1 MNSGTL
7 FWGLS
12 ITWPASTRIYWKKQN
27 NKSVRAI
34 FVWPWKMVSVS
45 VRYLFNQPMD
55 DRIRTWTLRFPAKE
69 NPSIEKALID
79 WPNVL
84 QYDVK
89 AKYQLISSKF
99 YRTWSFFTRAFAW
112 PTKSHARLYPFD
124 KPIKSLYFRSFVV
137 SVLFARF
144 HFKDIRKSLYHK
156 KNSIPTGLG
165 CYTNDCRLMLFSN
178 TYIWQLWRHTRERF
192 TLCIWPGQYTSW
204 HGFSFFNLF
213 SLVSNN

>member
-12 ITWPASTRIYWKKQN
+12 ITWPASTRIYWKKQK

-99 YRTWSFFTRAFAW
+99 YRTWSFFTQAFAW

-124 KPIKSLYFRSFVV
+124 KPIKSLYFRSFF
-137 SVLFARF
+137 LFCSRVF
-144 HFKDIRKSLYHK
+144 ISRIYENRSIIK
-156 KNSIPTGLG
+156 KNSIATGLG

-178 TYIWQLWRHTRERF
+178 TYIWQLWRHTRECF
-192 TLCIWPGQYTSW
+192 TLCIWPGQ
-204 HGFSFFNLF
+204 
-213 SLVSNN
+213 

>member
-7 FWGLS
+7 FWALS
-12 ITWPASTRIYWKKQN
+12 ITWPASTRIYWKK
-27 NKSVRAI
+27 NKKTKVLER
-34 FVWPWKMVSVS
+34 FLCDLEKWFRWVFD
-45 VRYLFNQPMD
+45 LFNQPLD

-178 TYIWQLWRHTRERF
+178 TYIWQLWRHTRECF
-192 TLCIWPGQYTSW
+192 TLCIWPGQ
-204 HGFSFFNLF
+204 
-213 SLVSNN
+213 

>member
-7 FWGLS
+7 FWALS
-12 ITWPASTRIYWKKQN
+12 ITWPASTRIYWKKQK

-55 DRIRTWTLRFPAKE
+55 DRIRTWTLPFPAKE

-124 KPIKSLYFRSFVV
+124 KPIKSLYFRSFFLFCSRVFISRIYENRSIMKKIQFPQDWVV
-137 SVLFARF
+137 TQTTAV
-144 HFKDIRKSLYHK
+144 
-156 KNSIPTGLG
+156 
-165 CYTNDCRLMLFSN
+165 
-178 TYIWQLWRHTRERF
+178 
-192 TLCIWPGQYTSW
+192 
-204 HGFSFFNLF
+204 
-213 SLVSNN
+213 

>member
-1 MNSGTL
+1 MSHVYPYQWESNCRGVLKGYPIWTGGECHRGKWTQAL
-7 FWGLS
+7 FFERCQSPDQHLHGF
-12 ITWPASTRIYWKKQN
+12 IEKK
-27 NKSVRAI
+27 NKKTKVLER
-34 FVWPWKMVSVS
+34 FLCDLEKWFRWVFD
-45 VRYLFNQPMD
+45 LFNQPLD

-124 KPIKSLYFRSFVV
+124 KPIKSLYFRSFF
-137 SVLFARF
+137 LFCSF
-144 HFKDIRKSLYHK
+144 Q
-156 KNSIPTGLG
+156 G
-165 CYTNDCRLMLFSN
+165 YTK
-178 TYIWQLWRHTRERF
+178 IA
-192 TLCIWPGQYTSW
+192 
-204 HGFSFFNLF
+204 
-213 SLVSNN
+213 

>member
-7 FWGLS
+7 FWALS
-12 ITWPASTRIYWKKQN
+12 ITWPASTRIYWKK
-27 NKSVRAI
+27 NKKTKVLER
-34 FVWPWKMVSVS
+34 FLCDLEKWFRWVFD
-45 VRYLFNQPMD
+45 LFNQPMD

-99 YRTWSFFTRAFAW
+99 YRTWSFFTQAFAW

-124 KPIKSLYFRSFVV
+124 KPIKSLYFRSFFLFCSRVFISRIYENRSIIKKIQFPQDWVV
-137 SVLFARF
+137 TQTTAV
-144 HFKDIRKSLYHK
+144 
-156 KNSIPTGLG
+156 
-165 CYTNDCRLMLFSN
+165 
-178 TYIWQLWRHTRERF
+178 
-192 TLCIWPGQYTSW
+192 
-204 HGFSFFNLF
+204 
-213 SLVSNN
+213 